1 MVMIGEKEPSMHAT
15 RLNFDAGTAKERPI
29 TMTQATLM
37 MLQDD
42 NGKNQNIV
50 KMAVV
55 MVAMKI
61 MMPFKESAT
70 LKETMKEY
78 MVHERNHTGEKPLSC
93 SQSVTRLSENQSC

>member
-1 MVMIGEKEPSMHAT
+1 MVMIGEREPSMHAT

-70 LKETMKEY
+70 LKETNLKQMFPRQNKRKTYKRLKMK
-78 MVHERNHTGEKPLSC
+78 L
-93 SQSVTRLSENQSC
+93 